1 MNEESIIKPHK
12 LLVIGLDGAPY
23 PLVQAWSA
31 AGHLPNLARLIANGS
46 FGVLRSTIPV
56 HSPTAWAS
64 FITGLNPGKHGVFDF
79 VRREAGSYHLR
90 YLRANQ
96 IEGVSLWRL
105 LSQHGY
111 QVGVMNVP
119 MTYPPEPVNGFLIS
133 GLGTPSY
140 VTYTYPPELSDFL
153 NDQAYRVN
161 KDEVYQPGHEDKWLA
176 DIYDTSQRR
185 AEMAVRLLQEK
196 PWDFFM
202 MVFRNTDEICHFFW
216 RYMDE
221 THPDYDPQAPSHF
234 KTAIRDYY
242 QRVDGWVGDILTAAG
257 TDVNVVIMSDHGAG
271 PLYKDVFLN
280 EWLWQQGWLQ
290 FREGSAAQRTS
301 YTLARRLGLTRK
313 NISDTLTRLRLHR
326 LEVLIKKAL
335 GDRIQALP
343 RDERPEFTTAIA
355 WTQTKAYSFGYYGQI
370 FINLKGREPEG
381 IVSPGAEYEALR
393 QEIAQRLRQLVDPD
407 DGQPV
412 VDQLFFKEA
421 LYHGPHLEE
430 APDIICLMRGLT
442 YITRKGYEFAAER
455 GVLFRAPYTHESGSH
470 RLEGIVIAAG
480 PDIAAGQALPE
491 RPIYDLTPTLLHLLH
506 CPVPTSMDGQVI
518 VEMLAPEFQEA
529 HTIQYSTK
537 SDDERQ
543 IIEDAWDEA
552 AEAEITERL
561 KSLGYLN

>member
-1 MNEESIIKPHK
+1 MNEESIRPHK

-31 AGHLPNLARLIANGS
+31 AGYLPNLSRLIANGS

-79 VRREAGSYHLR
+79 VRREADSYHLR
-90 YLRANQ
+90 TVRASQ
-96 IEGVSLWRL
+96 IEGTSLWRL
-105 LSQHGY
+105 LSQQGY

-140 VTYTYPPELSDFL
+140 VTYTYPPELSKDL
-153 NDQAYRVN
+153 DAEGYRVN
-161 KDEVYQPGHEDKWLA
+161 KDEFYQPGHEDKWLA

-185 AEMAVRLLQEK
+185 AEMAVKLLHQK

-221 THPDYDPQAPSHF
+221 THPDHDPDAPVRF

-242 QRVDGWVGDILTAAG
+242 QRVDSWVGDIVAAAG
-257 TDVNVVIMSDHGAG
+257 PDVNVVIMSDHGAG

-280 EWLWQQGWLQ
+280 EWLWQQGWLK
-290 FREGSAAQRTS
+290 FREGSASQQATH
-301 YTLARRLGLTRK
+301 TLARRLGLTRK
-313 NISDTLTRLRLHR
+313 NISDTLTRLHLHR
-326 LEVLIKKAL
+326 LEVLIKKTL
-335 GDRIQALP
+335 GDHIQALP

-355 WTQTKAYSFGYYGQI
+355 WSQTKAYSFGYYGQI
-370 FINLKGREPEG
+370 FINLQGREPEG
-381 IVSPGAEYEALR
+381 IVTPGAEYKALR
-393 QEIAQRLRQLVDPD
+393 QEIAQRLRQLVDPA

-412 VDQLFFKEA
+412 VDQLFFREE
-421 LYHGPHLEE
+421 LYHGPHLDE
-430 APDIICLMRGLT
+430 APDIVCLMRGLT

-470 RLEGIVIAAG
+470 RLEGILIAAG
-480 PDIAAGQALPE
+480 PDMAAGQALPE
-491 RPIYDLTPTLLHLLH
+491 HPIYDLTPTLLHLLH
-506 CPVPTSMDGQVI
+506 CLVPTTMDGQVV
-518 VEMLAPEFQEA
+518 VEMLSPQFQEQHA
-529 HTIQYSTK
+529 IRYSEETGG
-537 SDDERQ
+537 Q
-543 IIEDAWDEA
+543 QAMADAWDEA